1 MSQPTLV
8 LVEFDRPAH
17 PQHESYSPFCMK
29 VHRALRYA
37 GLAYSTRV
45 SDPRAV
51 TDLNPKGQLPVL
63 LVDGTPVF
71 DSTEIVRAVERLTPH
86 AAESTP
92 EARLWEELA
101 DGALYGYVVASRW
114 ADESNWPRIRDA
126 YFAGLPMPMRVEVA
140 SQVRAGVVERLV
152 GRDIWRG
159 GPDECWARLAAL
171 LDDLEVRAPS
181 TGYWLGDA
189 LSIADISLFAQLHGF
204 RIPETPVQA
213 QMVHDRPKLSSYLDR
228 VHRATAETRAV
239 SNQNAA

>member
-1 MSQPTLV
+1 MSQPNLV

-29 VHRALRYA
+29 VHRALRHA
-37 GLAYSTRV
+37 GLAYSSRV
-45 SDPRAV
+45 SDPRSVA
-51 TDLNPKGQLPVL
+51 DLNPKGQLPVL
-63 LVDGTPVF
+63 LVDGKPVF
-71 DSTEIVRAVERLTPH
+71 DSTEIVRFIESITPH
-86 AAESTP
+86 AAQSTP

-101 DGALYGYVVASRW
+101 DGALYGYLVASRW

-126 YFAGLPMPMRVEVA
+126 YFGAMPMPMRIEVS
-140 SQVRAGVVERLV
+140 SQVRAGIVERLV

-159 GPDECWARLAAL
+159 GPDECWARLGAL
-171 LDDLEVRAPS
+171 LDDLDARAPK
-181 TGYWLGDA
+181 TGYWLGDS

-213 QMVHDRPKLSSYLDR
+213 AMVAARKNLSNYLDR
-228 VHRATAETRAV
+228 VHRATAETRDV